1 MRLRLL
7 FFGLGGAKFKKL
19 YVSMR
24 LWLQQEKLCGS
35 GSKEG
40 KYYAAPAPGRKSYA
54 APAPGRK
61 SYAAPAPTPIL
72 WLVKDKIQKF
82 IYSILLFT

>member
-54 APAPGRK
+54 APAP
-61 SYAAPAPTPIL
+61 TPIL